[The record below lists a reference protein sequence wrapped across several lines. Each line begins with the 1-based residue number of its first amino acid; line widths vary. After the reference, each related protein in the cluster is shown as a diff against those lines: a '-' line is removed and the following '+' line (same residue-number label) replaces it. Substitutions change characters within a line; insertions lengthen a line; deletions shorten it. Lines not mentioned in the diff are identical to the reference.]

1 MTRGK
6 FITLEGGE
14 GVGKTTNLAFIKD
27 YLEQHNITVVVTRE
41 PGGTELAEKIRQLLL
56 DTKSEV
62 VSEQAELLMM
72 FAARAQHIKHVIE
85 PALTHGK
92 WVLCDRFTDA
102 TYAYQGGGRNMKI
115 STIKWLENM
124 VQGPLRPDLTLLLD
138 APVEI
143 GIERVRKRGA
153 ADRFESEKISFFDSV
168 RRAYLLQA
176 ELYPE
181 RIKLIKANQPL
192 ADVQRAITDVIRILL
207 GLCSPNSPA
216 SSRHGNLK

>member
-1 MTRGK
+1 MIRGK

-14 GVGKTTNLAFIKD
+14 GVGKTTNLTFIKD
-27 YLEQHNITVVVTRE
+27 YLQQHNINVVVTRE
-41 PGGTELAEKIRQLLL
+41 PGGTVLAEKIRHLLL
-56 DTKSEV
+56 DKDSELI
-62 VSEQAELLMM
+62 SEQAELLLI

-85 PALTHGK
+85 PALALGD

-102 TYAYQGGGRNMKI
+102 TYAYQGGGRNMRI
-115 STIKWLENM
+115 SSIEWLENL
-124 VQGPLRPDLTLLLD
+124 VQGNLRPDLTLLLD

-143 GIERVRKRGA
+143 GIERARERA
-153 ADRFESEKISFFDSV
+153 AFDRFESEKVSFFEHV

-192 ADVQRAITDVIRILL
+192 SDVQRAIVDVIRTLL
-207 GLCSPNSPA
+207 
-216 SSRHGNLK
+216 R